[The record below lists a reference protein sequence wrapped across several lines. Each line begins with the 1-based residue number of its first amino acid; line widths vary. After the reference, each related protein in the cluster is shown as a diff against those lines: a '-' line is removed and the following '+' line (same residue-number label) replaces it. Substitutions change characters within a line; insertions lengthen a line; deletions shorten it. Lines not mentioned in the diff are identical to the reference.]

1 MTHLSTP
8 PINPNILLECH
19 RPTLKDDFHASKVAK
34 VDVQPPI
41 SQSKRAPDRRK
52 RKTVFERLANMHF
65 VGKAELILFLYQ
77 KQRRQCKHSTLS
89 NYCVNISSLLRFVT
103 KLGKTR
109 LDQLGTEDLEAFIE
123 HEQDRGLMP
132 ATLHQRLISFYCFA
146 DYLVKQGVVPPHRFE
161 RKIRIKVPDALP
173 KAMDPADVKR
183 LLCVVD
189 DVRDRAMILVLLR
202 TGMRIGE
209 LLKLT
214 MDDVRLG
221 QRKILIWEGEKN
233 ATGRTV
239 CLSDDALAALGQW
252 LYCRNP
258 QIERVFYGRGRTS
271 LAYTA
276 ASLMLQKYLNKA
288 GLAGRNYSLHSL
300 RHTFATDLL
309 NAGMRIECLQQL
321 LGHGSLQMTLRYAR
335 LTDKTREKEY
345 FTAMAIID
353 GEMSDGSDP
362 FDCPLPPA
370 SQT

>member
-8 PINPNILLECH
+8 RINPNILLE
-19 RPTLKDDFHASKVAK
+19 RPRPSLKDDFHAIKVPE

-41 SQSKRAPDRRK
+41 SQSKRAPHRRK
-52 RKTVFERLANMHF
+52 RKPVFERLANMHF

-89 NYCVNISSLLRFVT
+89 NYCVNICSLLRFVT

-146 DYLVKQGVVPPHRFE
+146 DYLVNQDIVPPHRFE

-173 KAMDPADVKR
+173 KAMDPVDVKR
-183 LLCVVD
+183 LLAVID
-189 DVRDRAMILVLLR
+189 DVRDRAMIVVMLR
-202 TGMRIGE
+202 TGLRIGE
-209 LLKLT
+209 LLALKV
-214 MDDVRLG
+214 DDVRLAEK
-221 QRKILIWEGEKN
+221 KILIWEGEKN
-233 ATGRTV
+233 CVGRTV
-239 CLSDDALAALGQW
+239 CLSDDACKDLGQW
-252 LYCRNP
+252 RYYRDP
-258 QIERVFYGRGRTS
+258 QKAQLFYGKHRNS
-271 LAYTA
+271 LGYTA
-276 ASLMLQKYLNKA
+276 SSLMLQKYLNKA
-288 GLAGRNYSLHSL
+288 GLAGKGYTLHSL

-335 LTDKTREKEY
+335 LTDRTREQEY
-345 FTAMAIID
+345 FTAMAIIE
-353 GEMSDGSDP
+353 GEMNDGSDP
-362 FDCPLPPA
+362 FDSPLSPA